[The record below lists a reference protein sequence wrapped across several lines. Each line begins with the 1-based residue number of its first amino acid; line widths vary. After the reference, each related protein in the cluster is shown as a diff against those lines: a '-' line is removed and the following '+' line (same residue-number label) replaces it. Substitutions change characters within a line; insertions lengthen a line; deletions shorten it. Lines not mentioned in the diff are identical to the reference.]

1 MNNFRICDIPSNNL
15 FKPCFKKFISLCC
28 PHSNFGSVV
37 LNEVSPCNH
46 ELSVMIIIVVIIVI
60 IVISVSTLSVL
71 CSEYSLRDGDFK
83 FCRYLWSFSLL
94 GSSLSSSLE
103 IILFTEL
110 LLQECG
116 FDHMFSLLKRCKYSL
131 YSDTMLNYWSTNH
144 C

>member
-83 FCRYLWSFSLL
+83 FCRYLWSQKMHIKLYPNTCYKV
-94 GSSLSSSLE
+94 LSRNDILVFLQIHITLHKIKIE
-103 IILFTEL
+103 IV
-110 LLQECG
+110 
-116 FDHMFSLLKRCKYSL
+116 
-131 YSDTMLNYWSTNH
+131 
-144 C
+144 